1 MNPEIEKKYQR
12 LRSLFF
18 GLSILAAG
26 MLFLFSVSNMVKS
39 NAAAKWDVHEGV
51 VTAEMQRGLNYFGG
65 AWLEYSYEIN
75 GNKYQGTQIGYGIS
89 RPPVALKKGQRIRV
103 YVNPADQNLAVLEVG
118 FAKSHFIGLVFS
130 VGFVWIGFVIWRRT
144 A

>member
-18 GLSILAAG
+18 GLGILAAAL
-26 MLFLFSVSNMVKS
+26 LFLFSVSNMARS
-39 NAAAKWDVHEGV
+39 NAAAKWDVREGV
-51 VTAEMQRGLNYFGG
+51 VTAEMRRSLNYFGG
-65 AWLEYSYEIN
+65 AWLEYSYKIN
-75 GNKYQGTQIGYGIS
+75 GNKYKGTQIGYGIS
-89 RPPVALKKGQRIRV
+89 RPKQELKKGQVVRV
-103 YVNPADQNLAVLEVG
+103 YVNPNNYNLAVLEVG

-130 VGFVWIGFVIWRRT
+130 MGFVWIAFVIWRRT

>member
-18 GLSILAAG
+18 GLGILAAG
-26 MLFLFSVSNMVKS
+26 MLFLFGVSNILRS

-51 VTAEMQRGLNYFGG
+51 VTIEMRRSLNYFGG

-75 GNKYQGTQIGYGIS
+75 GNKYKGTQIGYGIS
-89 RPPVALKKGQRIRV
+89 RPKQELKKGRVVRV
-103 YVNPADQNLAVLEVG
+103 YVDPNNYNLAVLEVG

-130 VGFVWIGFVIWRRT
+130 VDRLCNLAQNRLI
-144 A
+144 